1 MLGVS
6 IREVHQDELPLLQ
19 KIGRETFEAA
29 FGAQNKAADMK
40 AYLDESYSAERIQ
53 KEFEHDESLF
63 FFAEIDN
70 KVIGYLKV
78 NWGKAQTE
86 GESQSSLEIERI
98 YVISAFQGKKVGKL
112 LFEKAIKIARTKGKQ
127 SIWLGVWEK
136 NNKAIKFY
144 ERLGFQIY
152 GSHDFLLGTDLQTD
166 ILMRLNLDNYE

>member
-6 IREVHQDELPLLQ
+6 IREVHQEELPLLQ

-29 FGAQNKAADMK
+29 FGAQNKATDMK
-40 AYLDESYSAERIQ
+40 AYLDESYSVARIQ
-53 KEFEHDESLF
+53 KEFKHDESLF

-78 NWGKAQTE
+78 NWGNAQTE

-98 YVISAFQGKKVGKL
+98 YVISAFQGKKVGKV
-112 LFEKAIKIARTKGKQ
+112 LFEKAVEIAREKGKQ

-136 NNKAIKFY
+136 NKKAIKFY
-144 ERLGFQIY
+144 VRLGFQIY

-166 ILMRLNLDNYE
+166 ILMRLNLDYHE